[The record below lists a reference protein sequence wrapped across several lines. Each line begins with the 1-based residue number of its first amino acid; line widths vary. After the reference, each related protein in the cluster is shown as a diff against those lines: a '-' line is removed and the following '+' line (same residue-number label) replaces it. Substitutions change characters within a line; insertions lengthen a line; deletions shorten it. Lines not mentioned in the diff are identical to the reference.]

1 MKKTLTIIIFLFVC
15 LSHTVGLCFASYSPP
30 ILETR
35 NWQLETDSY
44 AHTYDP
50 LNRVMATTD
59 PLNNTMANAYD
70 GVGNLVAT
78 TNAINKVRQWEHDAL
93 GRQVKSI
100 RPSGA
105 TDAFAYNAMGWNTAY
120 TNAEGHVYTMAYDVF
135 GRMVAATNALGEQV
149 FRAWYDYNGNITN
162 KIDGRGVSVRS
173 TYDAL
178 DRLTAVFTNG
188 TANTQRISAFT
199 YDAVG
204 NMLTASNATAQL
216 TFTYDVMNRVTNA
229 ITKIN
234 NISYPTQW
242 KRDLGG
248 LVTNLTYATG
258 KSVVYVHDEDGLLSS
273 VTDWL
278 GNEWVFTRDPAG
290 RLLSLTSPSSPM
302 SPTSLFSYD
311 TAGRLASYNI
321 ANIAGR
327 TITYDA
333 ANRRIRDDITHGPLP
348 SPTLQRTAQNT
359 FDAADRLV
367 SSSVRYGQGADST
380 EHITETFSYDN
391 NGALTNWLGSP
402 LWKGG
407 GGNAAGGLSLA
418 YDALGRFANGSCAYD
433 ALGNRIKTMDGN
445 LWIPNHS
452 DSLKRPVI
460 ECNELGEIIRYYIWG
475 DNRLLGFIDS
485 SGILTVAHCDDFGSV
500 IALTDLS
507 GTPLYTANYGPHGED
522 WGSTGYNP
530 TPFAWLGGYGV
541 QTLETD
547 TPLRLYLTRH
557 RVYSATLNRFLSA
570 DPIGLQGGAN
580 LYAYGEGNPM
590 AYIDPLG
597 LCAEQS
603 VWGAFWEGFGEGLKG
618 GGSILANTF
627 TFGYSDQWGWTSSY
641 EYQGFEYDVSRFSAN
656 VARGA
661 LAGAGTAG
669 LGSLAAGGSTAAQV
683 GYGGVMLAGAYQ
695 GGTQIGYGIGNVIDG
710 NYLTGAGQIAGGSLS
725 VYGSYAGLNS
735 MMNSQTTLY
744 RAVSDAELKSI
755 QSTGQFSAGPN
766 SYESGKFFAE
776 SASDAATWGTRL
788 DGAGNF
794 NVIQVKLPT
803 STVNS
808 FQYWERLDGIGPARL
823 GPIDV
828 LNSAKPIIKVV
839 Q

>member
-1 MKKTLTIIIFLFVC
+1 MKNHITKNFTLSVC
-15 LSHTVGLCFASYSPP
+15 LVHTTGLCFVSHSPQV
-30 ILETR
+30 LETR

-50 LNRVMATTD
+50 LNRVVETKVAQTFLSAFSHDPLGNLTAATD
-59 PLNNTMANAYD
+59 PL
-70 GVGNLVAT
+70 G
-78 TNAINKVRQWEHDAL
+78 KVRQWEYDAMN
-93 GRQVKSI
+93 RRTAAI

-120 TNAEGHVYTMAYDVF
+120 TNSEGNVYTMAYDVF
-135 GRMVAATNALGEQV
+135 GRMTAATNALNQQV

-162 KIDGRGVSVRS
+162 KIDGRGISIRS

-216 TFTYDVMNRVTNA
+216 TFNYDVMNRVTNA
-229 ITKIN
+229 VTKVAAASLPPSIT
-234 NISYPTQW
+234 TRWQ
-242 KRDLGG
+242 RDLGG

-278 GNEWVFTRDPAG
+278 GNEWVFVRDPAG
-290 RLLSLTSPSSPM
+290 RLLSLSSPSSPA

-311 TAGRLASYNI
+311 PVGRLSSWNVGTLAGREIS
-321 ANIAGR
+321 
-327 TITYDA
+327 YDA
-333 ANRRIRDDITHGPLP
+333 ANRRIRDDITAGAIPK
-348 SPTLQRTAQNT
+348 PTLQRTALNT
-359 FDAADRLV
+359 FDAADKLI

-380 EHITETFSYDN
+380 EHIEELFSYDG

-407 GGNAAGGLSLA
+407 GGNAAGGLSLT
-418 YDALGRFANGSCAYD
+418 YNALGQVSSLAANSYSYD
-433 ALGNRIKTMDGN
+433 ALGNRIKVN
-445 LWIPNHS
+445 NALWIPNHS
-452 DSLKRPVI
+452 DSLKRPLM
-460 ECNELGEIIRYYIWG
+460 ECDTSGNVLRYYIWG

-507 GTPLYTANYGPHGED
+507 GTPLYTANYGSHGED

-541 QTLETD
+541 QYLETD

-570 DPIGLQGGAN
+570 DPIGLAGGGN

-597 LCAEQS
+597 LCSQS
-603 VWGAFWEGFGEGLKG
+603 SGWEYAWEMTTAIASGFWEGWKAGWEINF
-618 GGSILANTF
+618 NTLSLGM
-627 TFGYSDQWGWTSSY
+627 TDSLGWTDSGRH
-641 EYQGFEYDVSRFSAN
+641 EGFEYDVSRGLAA
-656 VARGA
+656 VGTLA
-661 LAGAGTAG
+661 LVQAGGIAVTEVAGTALVNWG
-669 LGSLAAGGSTAAQV
+669 AGAAGVAGATAATVNTATQAIDPNKLNHV
-683 GYGGVMLAGAYQ
+683 FNNAGHNITSFLNSFGGNQTQAYNAIVNASQ
-695 GGTQIGYGIGNVIDG
+695 NVVTA
-710 NYLTGAGQIAGGSLS
+710 NNLTGIFDSMKNPIVIEIGEHTICVGGRVINGIFNL
-725 VYGSYAGLNS
+725 
-735 MMNSQTTLY
+735 
-744 RAVSDAELKSI
+744 
-755 QSTGQFSAGPN
+755 
-766 SYESGKFFAE
+766 
-776 SASDAATWGTRL
+776 GT
-788 DGAGNF
+788 AY
-794 NVIQVKLPT
+794 I
-803 STVNS
+803 
-808 FQYWERLDGIGPARL
+808 
-823 GPIDV
+823 
-828 LNSAKPIIKVV
+828 V

>member
-1 MKKTLTIIIFLFVC
+1 MKNHITKNFTLSVC
-15 LSHTVGLCFASYSPP
+15 LVHTTGLCFVSHSPQV
-30 ILETR
+30 LETR

-50 LNRVMATTD
+50 LNRVVETKVAQTFLSAFSHDPLGNLTAATD
-59 PLNNTMANAYD
+59 PL
-70 GVGNLVAT
+70 G
-78 TNAINKVRQWEHDAL
+78 KVRQWEYDAMN
-93 GRQVKSI
+93 RRTAAI

-120 TNAEGHVYTMAYDVF
+120 TNSEGNVYTMAYDVF
-135 GRMVAATNALGEQV
+135 GRMTAATNALNQQV

-162 KIDGRGVSVRS
+162 KIDGRGISIRS

-216 TFTYDVMNRVTNA
+216 TFNYDVMNRVTNA
-229 ITKIN
+229 VTKVAAASLPPSIT
-234 NISYPTQW
+234 TRWQ
-242 KRDLGG
+242 RDLGG

-278 GNEWVFTRDPAG
+278 GNEWVFVRDPAG
-290 RLLSLTSPSSPM
+290 RLLSLSSPPSPA

-333 ANRRIRDDITHGPLP
+333 ANRRIRDDITAGAIPK
-348 SPTLQRTAQNT
+348 PTLQRTALNT
-359 FDAADRLV
+359 FDVADRLV

-380 EHITETFSYDN
+380 EHITETFQYDG

-407 GGNAAGGLSLA
+407 GGNAAGGLSLT
-418 YDALGRFANGSCAYD
+418 YDALGQVAKVAQTFLSAFSYD
-433 ALGNRIKTMDGN
+433 ALGNRVVADTK

-452 DSLKRPVI
+452 DALKRPLM
-460 ECNELGEIIRYYIWG
+460 ECDTSGNVLRYYIWG
-475 DNRLLGFIDS
+475 DNRLLGFIDANNN
-485 SGILTVAHCDDFGSV
+485 LTVAHCDDFGSV
-500 IALTDLS
+500 IALTDTS
-507 GTPLYTANYGPHGED
+507 GNILYSANYGSHGED
-522 WGSTGYNP
+522 WGSSGSNP
-530 TPFAWLGGYGV
+530 TPFTWLGGYGV
-541 QTLETD
+541 QYLETD

-557 RVYSATLNRFLSA
+557 RVYSATLNRFLSS
-570 DPIGLQGGAN
+570 DPIGLAGGGN

-710 NYLTGAGQIAGGSLS
+710 NYLAGAGQIAGGSLS

-735 MMNSQTTLY
+735 MIKASQPFVPESYWQSLSKQAPQQAAPYSIHPTYAPNGTIKSYTTY
-744 RAVSDAELKSI
+744 DGFGNRA
-755 QSTGQFSAGPN
+755 
-766 SYESGKFFAE
+766 
-776 SASDAATWGTRL
+776 
-788 DGAGNF
+788 
-794 NVIQVKLPT
+794 
-803 STVNS
+803 
-808 FQYWERLDGIGPARL
+808 FQYEVAPNVRHGQGYHIYDNSATGGIGN
-823 GPIDV
+823 GPRGPHIGF
-828 LNSAKPIIKVV
+828 
-839 Q
+839 